1 MKLFLA
7 SHNFGNFAETLQDMV
22 GDNRKTL
29 VITNARDFLSDEE
42 RKLSVTE
49 KLDLFREH
57 GFEAEELDLRNY
69 FASLPEKLEEYVKKS
84 NPGLIYCI
92 GGDMFMLATAL
103 NVSGMDE
110 IIRRRVKS
118 SESVYGGSSAGSIVA
133 SPDIEI
139 YERDELEVETVPSY
153 YGVEAVT
160 SGLGLIDNYIIPHVG
175 VEKFAER
182 TKFYEAQLQKIH
194 ADYITLGENDVYI
207 VDNGHKVIK
216 RG

>member
-7 SHNFGNFAETLQDMV
+7 SHNFGNFAETLQNMV

-42 RKLSVTE
+42 RKLSVKE
-49 KLDLFREH
+49 KLDLFHEH
-57 GFEAEELDLRNY
+57 GFAAEELDLRNY

-103 NVSGMDE
+103 NVSGMDK
-110 IIRRRVKS
+110 IIRRRVRS
-118 SESVYGGSSAGSIVA
+118 GNSVYGGSSAGSIVT

-175 VEKFAER
+175 VDRFAER

>member
-7 SHNFGNFAETLQDMV
+7 SHNFGNFAETLQNMV

-29 VITNARDFLSDEE
+29 VITNARDFLPDEE
-42 RKLSVTE
+42 RKNRINE
-49 KLDLFREH
+49 KLELFRQN
-57 GFEAEELDLRNY
+57 GFMAQELDLRDY
-69 FASLPEKLEEYVKKS
+69 FGSLPEKLEKHVDNY
-84 NPGLIYCI
+84 NPGLIYCL
-92 GGDMFMLATAL
+92 GGDIFLLATAL
-103 NVSGMDE
+103 SVSGMDE
-110 IIRRRVKS
+110 IIRRRVGS
-118 SESVYGGSSAGSIVA
+118 GNSVYGGSSAGSIVA

-139 YERDELEVETVPSY
+139 YERDELQVETIPSY

-160 SGLGLIDNYIIPHVG
+160 SGLDLIGSYIIPHVG

-182 TKFYEAQLQKIH
+182 TKFYKSQLQKIH
-194 ADYITLGENDVYI
+194 ADYITLSDSDVYI

>member
-7 SHNFGNFAETLQDMV
+7 SRNFGSFVEILQDMV
-22 GDNRKTL
+22 SDSRKTL

-42 RKLSVTE
+42 RKRSVKE

-57 GFEAEELDLRNY
+57 GFEVEELDLRNY
-69 FASLPEKLEEYVKKS
+69 FASLPERLEEYIMKY
-84 NPGLIYCI
+84 NPGLIYSI

-118 SESVYGGSSAGSIVA
+118 DKSVYGGSSAGSIIA
-133 SPDIEI
+133 SNDIEI
-139 YERDELEVETVPSY
+139 YERDELEVETIPSY

-194 ADYITLGENDVYI
+194 AEYITLGENDVYI
-207 VDNGHKVIK
+207 LDNGNKIIK
-216 RG
+216 RS